1 MCSKN
6 IDSFIQVAGHT
17 NYGEHNVPCI
27 LVSDDGLRVLK
38 LIQQPPRGQK
48 ELIFYRQ
55 INGGFSKSK
64 KTGDSEV
71 KCSDSGVNSS
81 SRRLSYKFDGEYA
94 GSESSFNTSF
104 NSSFACNSS
113 IENSI
118 SNSLTSNS
126 LSKTPD
132 SKQIKTSLLPMSPSS
147 SNNIMQSLN
156 ASLLSEFNI
165 AETLL
170 KTLREEFVAKFYGV
184 KTVNGYDY
192 LELDRIGSKI
202 FTKNIINNMH
212 NTYNTTNII
221 STADIKIGKVTYDP
235 LASEAKKSRSNKWEC
250 LPVLGYQYLGIKRND
265 EKLIDKSFCR
275 GLKIDEIYKVHEQF
289 LPEVKCERSLET
301 RQKVVEKILVKIDA
315 IIEWFDEQKSLQF
328 YGSSLL
334 VIYNSETCEAE
345 VKMIDFAHVFYEAGK
360 TDENYLFG
368 IRNLR
373 DAFYEYL

>member
-55 INGGFSKSK
+55 INGGFNKAK
-64 KTGDSEV
+64 KKENSEV

-104 NSSFACNSS
+104 NSSFACTSS

-118 SNSLTSNS
+118 NHSLTSNP

-132 SKQIKTSLLPMSPSS
+132 SKQNKTSLLPLSTSS

-192 LELDRIGSKI
+192 LELDRIGSQI
-202 FTKNIINNMH
+202 FKNSINSKNGVSNM
-212 NTYNTTNII
+212 NNDSI

-289 LPEVKCERSLET
+289 LPEVKCKKSLET
-301 RQKVVEKILVKIDA
+301 RQKVVKNILVKIDA
-315 IIEWFDEQKSLQF
+315 IIEWFHEQKSLQF

-360 TDENYLFG
+360 SDENYLFG

>member
-1 MCSKN
+1 
-6 IDSFIQVAGHT
+6 
-17 NYGEHNVPCI
+17 
-27 LVSDDGLRVLK
+27 
-38 LIQQPPRGQK
+38 
-48 ELIFYRQ
+48 
-55 INGGFSKSK
+55 
-64 KTGDSEV
+64 
-71 KCSDSGVNSS
+71 
-81 SRRLSYKFDGEYA
+81 
-94 GSESSFNTSF
+94 
-104 NSSFACNSS
+104 
-113 IENSI
+113 
-118 SNSLTSNS
+118 
-126 LSKTPD
+126 
-132 SKQIKTSLLPMSPSS
+132 
-147 SNNIMQSLN
+147 MQSLN